1 MLNLASQVFFHSHGR
16 TIYSFIFLYILST
29 FILSIANFQYSCTYA
44 SSSSNLES
52 SFVSSQKGFTL
63 EEDWQRIW
71 RRLKDRKGKPN
82 PQGDL
87 LQEFSNKETAE
98 YPMDLLI
105 SHFPIRFE
113 NAWRLQDAG
122 ARLFVQST
130 DAHNL
135 ATIIQIKDQ
144 AFLSSSQTNLV
155 KLNYYQKQDYQNDS
169 QFLHIDFI
177 FNKLFN
183 SKFYGGISFYPR
195 IEKLD
200 SDLELFLGYNNPDA
214 FDIQLKATALDPYT
228 NASMKVI
235 DLKDQV
241 PDEDIHQVEWPMAYS
256 LQFLSQEFQ
265 GAKLEAYLGYL
276 SKSHTKFKYI
286 NNPNNNHQTAQNGF
300 LKGIMFQWHPTLGA
314 NSLQTWIIGISYLE
328 SEFNKSYTFDYDPS
342 LYKEGDDIPQNK
354 KSDEVNTETKIF
366 LLGEITRN
374 LSLEMQV
381 LWNKRSWENQ
391 NEILS
396 SNEKDDSFK
405 YSDYYKYYSIR
416 STWMPSK
423 HAGVELGFLRIDRES
438 NGDIFIDSGNNQN
451 DRLLTRAVLYFSK
464 QVWCSLGV
472 GWDLEKGEG
481 VFDGGG
487 LTMIMVF

>member
-1 MLNLASQVFFHSHGR
+1 MKLLLS
-16 TIYSFIFLYILST
+16 SFISLFT
-29 FILSIANFQYSCTYA
+29 FIALLALWTLIISSIANFQFSYIYA
-44 SSSSNLES
+44 YSSSNLEN
-52 SFVSSQKGFTL
+52 SFISSQKGFTL

-71 RRLKDRKGKPN
+71 QRLKDRKGKPY

-87 LQEFSNKETAE
+87 LQEFSKKETAE

-105 SHFPIRFE
+105 SEFPMRFE
-113 NAWRLQDAG
+113 NAWRLEDAG

-135 ATIIQIKDQ
+135 ANIIQIKDR
-144 AFLSSSQTNLV
+144 AFLSSSKTSEV
-155 KLNYYQKQDYQNDS
+155 KLYYYQKQDYQTDS
-169 QFLHIDFI
+169 MLVNIDFV
-177 FNKLFN
+177 FNKLFK

-195 IEKLD
+195 TEKLD
-200 SDLELFLGYNNPDA
+200 SDLELFFGFNNPDV
-214 FDIQLKATALDPYT
+214 FDLQLKATALDPFT

-235 DLKDQV
+235 ELKDQV
-241 PDEDIHQVEWPMAYS
+241 PDEEIHQVDWPISYS
-256 LQFLSQEFQ
+256 LQFLSQKFL
-265 GAKLEAYLGYL
+265 GFKLEVYLGYL
-276 SKSHTKFKYI
+276 SKTHTKYKYI
-286 NNPNNNHQTAQNGF
+286 NDPNNNHQTAQNGF
-300 LKGIMFQWHPTLGA
+300 LKGIMFQWHPIGS
-314 NSLQTWIIGISYLE
+314 NSLHSWVIGISYLE

-342 LYKEGDDIPQNK
+342 LYKEGDDIPQNI

-366 LLGEITRN
+366 LLGEITQN
-374 LSLEMQV
+374 LSLEALI

-396 SNEKDDSFK
+396 SNDKNDHSFE

-416 STWMPSK
+416 STWMASK

-438 NGDIFIDSGNNQN
+438 KGEIFIDSGNNQN
-451 DRLLTRAVLYFSK
+451 DRLLTRAVFHFSK

-472 GWDLEKGEG
+472 GWDMEMGEG

-487 LTMIMVF
+487 FTMMMVF